1 MRSIQRNP
9 CPSIMWPMKVRRNET
24 SQGKV
29 SSCENST
36 TKECSKAMA
45 ATTFNG
51 LLTNRIRQKQ
61 NTIIAQRASPVS
73 LGRAWTR
80 RDSSPKGIS
89 TTRPRR
95 EYNSLLRITGYLF
108 APSRSILSS
117 VSWSI
122 S

>member
-9 CPSIMWPMKVRRNET
+9 CPSIMWPMKVRRNDM

-36 TKECSKAMA
+36 TKECSKATV
-45 ATTFNG
+45 ATAFNG

-73 LGRAWTR
+73 SGKALTR

-95 EYNSLLRITGYLF
+95 E
-108 APSRSILSS
+108 
-117 VSWSI
+117 
-122 S
+122 